1 MTDVFVDTAFCVAL
15 VNPRDSARKLAL
27 GLARDFAARR
37 ANLVTT
43 DAVLIE
49 IGNYFCRSS
58 LRIPAIGLVE
68 GIRSNKAWHVEPL
81 SPDVFARAQ
90 SRYRRARDKN
100 WSLTDCISME
110 VMQARGIRE
119 IATTD
124 RGFAQA
130 GFKPLL

>member
-1 MTDVFVDTAFCVAL
+1 MSEVFVDTAFCVAL
-15 VNPRDSARKLAL
+15 VNPRDSARELAL
-27 GLARDFAARR
+27 GLAKKFAAMRP
-37 ANLVTT
+37 NLITT

-58 LRIPAIGLVE
+58 LRIPAIDLVE
-68 GIRSNKAWHVEPL
+68 GIRSNKTWHVEPL
-81 SPDVFARAQ
+81 SSDVLLRAQ

-110 VMQARGIRE
+110 VMQARGVRE